1 MTLIVKD
8 NVNFEKPSHENPVKL
23 IAESLKSWANIT
35 CQALY
40 GSYIAQPC
48 NKSTWQDRGLKQNKC
63 GILIKL
69 YFSPVNLVLF
79 YDCVSLP
86 YRKCVKILCDTFFVL
101 SCVPLLLTHM
111 LGDVEQKPW

>member
-48 NKSTWQDRGLKQNKC
+48 NKST
-63 GILIKL
+63 
-69 YFSPVNLVLF
+69 
-79 YDCVSLP
+79 
-86 YRKCVKILCDTFFVL
+86 
-101 SCVPLLLTHM
+101 
-111 LGDVEQKPW
+111 